1 MSSRSNTTQASHLGA
16 FTEGAAQVTLY
27 DTPGVVITRRARL
40 FIWGGQTGERALTR
54 LHEDSAQSPHAGMV
68 RYIR

>member
-27 DTPGVVITRRARL
+27 DTPGVVITRRAR
-40 FIWGGQTGERALTR
+40 
-54 LHEDSAQSPHAGMV
+54 PVAGV
-68 RYIR
+68 ASQVEELRQH

>member
-40 FIWGGQTGERALTR
+40 PIGVANQVEEFQPA
-54 LHEDSAQSPHAGMV
+54 
-68 RYIR
+68 